1 MDIPAEVLN
10 SLNENHSNHAVKHTV
25 SLQVDFTLKLQPHSQ
40 ISVIPN
46 IELLSTSVKSLNQ
59 PETTVNREGERT
71 RNNLLISQ
79 PLSVMTTPIRQVPPI
94 SKEVPSPT
102 NWVPPLANGETKK
115 EKNIFVISRPPGS
128 DTGRDNTI
136 GELANLQSVESCNN
150 GHKNIKDTA
159 VENFPLFPV
168 INPDKIHTSDE
179 VNLPPANPTDSS
191 CVLTSQV
198 DDTATDT
205 SGVILKIAGNNK
217 TRESRY
223 ADQQDWGQLE
233 LNQGPQN
240 TQTFPHNSVLNIQLN
255 LMDTIWRLM
264 KTMQRTY
271 NLIGGPLLLMLILLM
286 TIPGFN
292 ADTISH
298 MNQTCLNLQPSLM
311 TLSTL
316 PTFMRIL

>member
-1 MDIPAEVLN
+1 MNDVLPLGLKNDSELHDHRVDVPAEVINSLNNDSEALDVLPIDLNNDSELYDHRVNVPAEVINSLNEVTSTNQKLKYEIPEHRVDIPAEVLN

-25 SLQVDFTLKLQPHSQ
+25 SLQVDFTLKLLPHSQ

-136 GELANLQSVESCNN
+136 GELAKFQSVESCNN

-159 VENFPLFPV
+159 VENFPLFFV
-168 INPDKIHTSDE
+168 INPDKTQTSDE
-179 VNLPPANPTDSS
+179 VNLFPANPTDSS

-217 TRESRY
+217 TRES
-223 ADQQDWGQLE
+223 L
-233 LNQGPQN
+233 
-240 TQTFPHNSVLNIQLN
+240 S
-255 LMDTIWRLM
+255 
-264 KTMQRTY
+264 
-271 NLIGGPLLLMLILLM
+271 LIHI
-286 TIPGFN
+286 
-292 ADTISH
+292 
-298 MNQTCLNLQPSLM
+298 
-311 TLSTL
+311 
-316 PTFMRIL
+316 